1 MDVLTHAI
9 EAYVSTMASDYTD
22 ALAEKAIKLVFK
34 YLKKAYENGNND
46 PEAREKMHNASCIA
60 GMAFTNAFLGLN
72 HSMAHKLGGE
82 FHIPHGRA
90 NAILLPYV
98 IKYNA
103 SLPSKF
109 AAFPKYESYKADKRY
124 AEIAEMIGV
133 SGKDTLQ
140 SVDNLIESI
149 KKMNEFL
156 NIPISLKEYGI
167 SEKEF
172 LNKVGYDLGNIK
184 NELEKLFILTNNEK
198 IEEEDIKSINTNN
211 KEESLFSLID
221 SIVNKEISKSIKLY
235 RYFIDKN
242 EEVIKIIAMLANK
255 YRLIYQTKLLYQEG
269 KNKYDISKILGV
281 HSYAISLAITTS
293 FKYTDSELIRILKEL
308 YNLDLDIKIGKV
320 NDKFALEMF
329 ILKNSKD

>member
-1 MDVLTHAI
+1 MSNITLIYHLDQEFINNKINEIKENLKIEDISIIKYTYDNNMDSII
-9 EAYVSTMASDYTD
+9 EDANTKNLFGDKKLIIVENSTFINESDKLDISPLETYLDNFNKDTYLIFTLISESVD
-22 ALAEKAIKLVFK
+22 TRKKIFKKIKEVGNII
-34 YLKKAYENGNND
+34 AYEKIDNKFFINYISDILKQNNK
-46 PEAREKMHNASCIA
+46 KM
-60 GMAFTNAFLGLN
+60 
-72 HSMAHKLGGE
+72 E
-82 FHIPHGRA
+82 PR
-90 NAILLPYV
+90 
-98 IKYNA
+98 
-103 SLPSKF
+103 
-109 AAFPKYESYKADKRY
+109 
-124 AEIAEMIGV
+124 
-133 SGKDTLQ
+133 
-140 SVDNLIESI
+140 LIE
-149 KKMNEFL
+149 
-156 NIPISLKEYGI
+156 
-167 SEKEF
+167 EF
-172 LNKVGYDLGNIK
+172 LNKVGRDLGNIK

-235 RYFIDKN
+235 RYFIGKN

-281 HSYAISLAITTS
+281 HNYAISLAITTS

>member
-1 MDVLTHAI
+1 MSNITLIYHLDQEFINKKINEIKENLKIEDISIIKYTYDNNMDSII
-9 EAYVSTMASDYTD
+9 EDANTKNLFGDKKLIIVENSTFINESDKLDISPLETYLDNFNKDTYLIFTLISESVD
-22 ALAEKAIKLVFK
+22 TRKKIFKKIKEVGNII
-34 YLKKAYENGNND
+34 AYEKIDNKFFINYISDILKQNNK
-46 PEAREKMHNASCIA
+46 KM
-60 GMAFTNAFLGLN
+60 
-72 HSMAHKLGGE
+72 E
-82 FHIPHGRA
+82 PR
-90 NAILLPYV
+90 
-98 IKYNA
+98 
-103 SLPSKF
+103 
-109 AAFPKYESYKADKRY
+109 
-124 AEIAEMIGV
+124 
-133 SGKDTLQ
+133 
-140 SVDNLIESI
+140 LIE
-149 KKMNEFL
+149 
-156 NIPISLKEYGI
+156 
-167 SEKEF
+167 EF

-281 HSYAISLAITTS
+281 HNYAISLAITTS

>member
-1 MDVLTHAI
+1 MSNITLIYHLDQEFINNKINEIKENLKIEDISIIKYTYDNNMDSII
-9 EAYVSTMASDYTD
+9 EDANTKNLFGDKKLIIVENSTFINESDKLDISPLETYLDNFNKDTYLIFTLISESVD
-22 ALAEKAIKLVFK
+22 TRKKIFKKIKEVGNII
-34 YLKKAYENGNND
+34 AYEKIDNKFFINYISDILKQNNK
-46 PEAREKMHNASCIA
+46 KM
-60 GMAFTNAFLGLN
+60 
-72 HSMAHKLGGE
+72 E
-82 FHIPHGRA
+82 PR
-90 NAILLPYV
+90 
-98 IKYNA
+98 
-103 SLPSKF
+103 
-109 AAFPKYESYKADKRY
+109 
-124 AEIAEMIGV
+124 
-133 SGKDTLQ
+133 
-140 SVDNLIESI
+140 LIE
-149 KKMNEFL
+149 
-156 NIPISLKEYGI
+156 
-167 SEKEF
+167 EF

-184 NELEKLFILTNNEK
+184 NELEKLFILINNEK

-235 RYFIDKN
+235 RYFIGKN

-281 HSYAISLAITTS
+281 HNYAISLAITTS

>member
-1 MDVLTHAI
+1 MDKQI
-9 EAYVSTMASDYTD
+9 E
-22 ALAEKAIKLVFK
+22 
-34 YLKKAYENGNND
+34 
-46 PEAREKMHNASCIA
+46 
-60 GMAFTNAFLGLN
+60 
-72 HSMAHKLGGE
+72 
-82 FHIPHGRA
+82 
-90 NAILLPYV
+90 
-98 IKYNA
+98 
-103 SLPSKF
+103 
-109 AAFPKYESYKADKRY
+109 
-124 AEIAEMIGV
+124 
-133 SGKDTLQ
+133 
-140 SVDNLIESI
+140 
-149 KKMNEFL
+149 
-156 NIPISLKEYGI
+156 
-167 SEKEF
+167 EF

>member
-1 MDVLTHAI
+1 MSNITLIYHLDQEFINKKINEIKENLKIEDISIIKYTYDNNMDSII
-9 EAYVSTMASDYTD
+9 EDANTKNLFGDKKLIIVENSTFINESDKLDISPLETYLDNFNKDTYLIFTLISESVD
-22 ALAEKAIKLVFK
+22 TRRKIFKKIKEAGNII
-34 YLKKAYENGNND
+34 AYEKIDNKFFINYISDILKQNNK
-46 PEAREKMHNASCIA
+46 KM
-60 GMAFTNAFLGLN
+60 
-72 HSMAHKLGGE
+72 E
-82 FHIPHGRA
+82 PR
-90 NAILLPYV
+90 
-98 IKYNA
+98 
-103 SLPSKF
+103 
-109 AAFPKYESYKADKRY
+109 
-124 AEIAEMIGV
+124 
-133 SGKDTLQ
+133 
-140 SVDNLIESI
+140 LIE
-149 KKMNEFL
+149 
-156 NIPISLKEYGI
+156 
-167 SEKEF
+167 EF

-235 RYFIDKN
+235 RYFIGKN

-281 HSYAISLAITTS
+281 HNYAISLAITTS

>member
-1 MDVLTHAI
+1 MSNITLIYHLDQEFINNKINEIKENLKI
-9 EAYVSTMASDYTD
+9 EDIS
-22 ALAEKAIKLVFK
+22 I
-34 YLKKAYENGNND
+34 
-46 PEAREKMHNASCIA
+46 
-60 GMAFTNAFLGLN
+60 
-72 HSMAHKLGGE
+72 
-82 FHIPHGRA
+82 
-90 NAILLPYV
+90 
-98 IKYNA
+98 IKYTYYNNMDSIIEDA
-103 SLPSKF
+103 NTKNLFGDKKLIIVENSTF
-109 AAFPKYESYKADKRY
+109 INESDKLDISPLETY
-124 AEIAEMIGV
+124 LDNFN
-133 SGKDTLQ
+133 KDTYLIFTLISE
-140 SVDNLIESI
+140 SVDTRRKIFKKIKEVGNIIPYEKIDNKFFVNYISDILKQNNKKMEPRLIE
-149 KKMNEFL
+149 
-156 NIPISLKEYGI
+156 
-167 SEKEF
+167 EF

-235 RYFIDKN
+235 RYFIGKN

-281 HSYAISLAITTS
+281 HNYAISLAITTS

>member
-1 MDVLTHAI
+1 MSNITLIYHLDQEFINNKINEIKENLKIEDISIIKYTYDNNMDSII
-9 EAYVSTMASDYTD
+9 EDANTKNLFGDKKLIIVENSTFINESDKLYISPLETYLD
-22 ALAEKAIKLVFK
+22 NFNKDTYLIFTLISESIDTRRKIFKKIKEVGNII
-34 YLKKAYENGNND
+34 AYEKIDNKFFINYISDILKQNNK
-46 PEAREKMHNASCIA
+46 KM
-60 GMAFTNAFLGLN
+60 
-72 HSMAHKLGGE
+72 E
-82 FHIPHGRA
+82 PR
-90 NAILLPYV
+90 
-98 IKYNA
+98 
-103 SLPSKF
+103 
-109 AAFPKYESYKADKRY
+109 
-124 AEIAEMIGV
+124 
-133 SGKDTLQ
+133 
-140 SVDNLIESI
+140 LIE
-149 KKMNEFL
+149 
-156 NIPISLKEYGI
+156 
-167 SEKEF
+167 EF

-235 RYFIDKN
+235 RYFIGKN

>member
-1 MDVLTHAI
+1 MSNITLIYHLDQEFINNKINEIKENLKI
-9 EAYVSTMASDYTD
+9 EDIS
-22 ALAEKAIKLVFK
+22 I
-34 YLKKAYENGNND
+34 
-46 PEAREKMHNASCIA
+46 
-60 GMAFTNAFLGLN
+60 
-72 HSMAHKLGGE
+72 
-82 FHIPHGRA
+82 
-90 NAILLPYV
+90 
-98 IKYNA
+98 IKYTYDNNMDSIIEDA
-103 SLPSKF
+103 NTKNLFGDKKLIIVENSTF
-109 AAFPKYESYKADKRY
+109 INESDKLDISPLETY
-124 AEIAEMIGV
+124 LDNFN
-133 SGKDTLQ
+133 KDTYLIFTLISE
-140 SVDNLIESI
+140 SVDTRRKIFKKIKEVGNIIPYEKIDNKFFVNYISDILKQNNKKMEPRLIE
-149 KKMNEFL
+149 
-156 NIPISLKEYGI
+156 
-167 SEKEF
+167 EF

-235 RYFIDKN
+235 RYFIGKN

>member
-1 MDVLTHAI
+1 MSNITLIYHLDQEFINKKINEIKENLKIEDISIIKYTYDNNMDSII
-9 EAYVSTMASDYTD
+9 EDANTKNLFGDKKLIIVENSTFINESDKLDISPLETYLDNFNKDTYLIFTLISESVD
-22 ALAEKAIKLVFK
+22 TRRKIFKKIKEVGNII
-34 YLKKAYENGNND
+34 AYEKIDNKFFINYISDILKQNNK
-46 PEAREKMHNASCIA
+46 KM
-60 GMAFTNAFLGLN
+60 
-72 HSMAHKLGGE
+72 E
-82 FHIPHGRA
+82 PR
-90 NAILLPYV
+90 
-98 IKYNA
+98 
-103 SLPSKF
+103 
-109 AAFPKYESYKADKRY
+109 
-124 AEIAEMIGV
+124 
-133 SGKDTLQ
+133 
-140 SVDNLIESI
+140 LIE
-149 KKMNEFL
+149 
-156 NIPISLKEYGI
+156 
-167 SEKEF
+167 EF

-235 RYFIDKN
+235 RYFIGKN

-293 FKYTDSELIRILKEL
+293 FKYTDSELIRMLKEL

>member
-1 MDVLTHAI
+1 MSNITLIYHLDQEFINNKINEIKENLKIEDISIIKYTYDNNMDSII
-9 EAYVSTMASDYTD
+9 EDANTKNLFGDKKLIIVENSTFINESDKLDISPLETYLDNFNKDTYLIFTLISESVD
-22 ALAEKAIKLVFK
+22 TRRKIFKKIKEVGNII
-34 YLKKAYENGNND
+34 AYEKIDNKFFINYISDILKQNNK
-46 PEAREKMHNASCIA
+46 KM
-60 GMAFTNAFLGLN
+60 
-72 HSMAHKLGGE
+72 E
-82 FHIPHGRA
+82 PR
-90 NAILLPYV
+90 
-98 IKYNA
+98 
-103 SLPSKF
+103 
-109 AAFPKYESYKADKRY
+109 
-124 AEIAEMIGV
+124 
-133 SGKDTLQ
+133 
-140 SVDNLIESI
+140 LIE
-149 KKMNEFL
+149 
-156 NIPISLKEYGI
+156 
-167 SEKEF
+167 EF

-221 SIVNKEISKSIKLY
+221 SIVNKEIYKSIKLY

>member
-1 MDVLTHAI
+1 MSNITLIYHLDQEFINNKINEIKENLKIEDISIIKYTYDNNMDSII
-9 EAYVSTMASDYTD
+9 EDANTKNLFGDKKLIIVENSTFINESDKLDISPLETYLDNFNKDTYLIFTLISESVD
-22 ALAEKAIKLVFK
+22 TRRKIFKKIKEVGNII
-34 YLKKAYENGNND
+34 AYEKIDNKFFINYISDILKQNNK
-46 PEAREKMHNASCIA
+46 KM
-60 GMAFTNAFLGLN
+60 
-72 HSMAHKLGGE
+72 E
-82 FHIPHGRA
+82 PR
-90 NAILLPYV
+90 
-98 IKYNA
+98 
-103 SLPSKF
+103 
-109 AAFPKYESYKADKRY
+109 
-124 AEIAEMIGV
+124 
-133 SGKDTLQ
+133 
-140 SVDNLIESI
+140 LIE
-149 KKMNEFL
+149 
-156 NIPISLKEYGI
+156 
-167 SEKEF
+167 EF

-255 YRLIYQTKLLYQEG
+255 YRLIYQTKILYQEG

>member
-1 MDVLTHAI
+1 MSNITLIYHLDQEFINNKINEIKENLKIEDISIIKYTYDNNMDSII
-9 EAYVSTMASDYTD
+9 EDANTKNLFGDKKLIIVENSTFINESDKLGISPLETYLDNFNKDTYLIFTLISESVD
-22 ALAEKAIKLVFK
+22 TRRKIFKKIKEVGNII
-34 YLKKAYENGNND
+34 AYEKIDNKFFINYISDILKQNNK
-46 PEAREKMHNASCIA
+46 KM
-60 GMAFTNAFLGLN
+60 
-72 HSMAHKLGGE
+72 E
-82 FHIPHGRA
+82 PR
-90 NAILLPYV
+90 
-98 IKYNA
+98 
-103 SLPSKF
+103 
-109 AAFPKYESYKADKRY
+109 
-124 AEIAEMIGV
+124 
-133 SGKDTLQ
+133 
-140 SVDNLIESI
+140 LIE
-149 KKMNEFL
+149 
-156 NIPISLKEYGI
+156 
-167 SEKEF
+167 EF

>member
-1 MDVLTHAI
+1 MSNITLIYHLDQEFINNKINEIKENLKIEDISIIKYTYDNNMDSII
-9 EAYVSTMASDYTD
+9 EDANTKNLFGDKKLIIVENSTFINESDKLDISPLETYLDNFNKDTYLIFTLISESVD
-22 ALAEKAIKLVFK
+22 TRRKIFKKIKEVGNII
-34 YLKKAYENGNND
+34 AYEKIDNKFFINYISDILKQNNK
-46 PEAREKMHNASCIA
+46 KM
-60 GMAFTNAFLGLN
+60 
-72 HSMAHKLGGE
+72 E
-82 FHIPHGRA
+82 PR
-90 NAILLPYV
+90 
-98 IKYNA
+98 
-103 SLPSKF
+103 
-109 AAFPKYESYKADKRY
+109 
-124 AEIAEMIGV
+124 
-133 SGKDTLQ
+133 
-140 SVDNLIESI
+140 LIE
-149 KKMNEFL
+149 
-156 NIPISLKEYGI
+156 
-167 SEKEF
+167 EF

-184 NELEKLFILTNNEK
+184 NELEKLFILTNNDK

>member
-1 MDVLTHAI
+1 MSNITLIYHLDQEFINNKINEIKENLKIEDISIIKYTYDNNMDSII
-9 EAYVSTMASDYTD
+9 EDANTKNLFGDKKLIIVENSTFINESDKLDISPLETYLDNFNKDTYLIFTLISESVD
-22 ALAEKAIKLVFK
+22 TRRKIFKKIKEVGNII
-34 YLKKAYENGNND
+34 AYEKIDNKFFINYISDILKQNNK
-46 PEAREKMHNASCIA
+46 KM
-60 GMAFTNAFLGLN
+60 
-72 HSMAHKLGGE
+72 E
-82 FHIPHGRA
+82 PR
-90 NAILLPYV
+90 
-98 IKYNA
+98 
-103 SLPSKF
+103 
-109 AAFPKYESYKADKRY
+109 
-124 AEIAEMIGV
+124 
-133 SGKDTLQ
+133 
-140 SVDNLIESI
+140 LIE
-149 KKMNEFL
+149 
-156 NIPISLKEYGI
+156 
-167 SEKEF
+167 EF

-293 FKYTDSELIRILKEL
+293 FKYTDSELIRMLKEL

>member
-1 MDVLTHAI
+1 MSNITLIYHLDQEFINNKINEIKENLKIEDISIIKYTYDNNMDSII
-9 EAYVSTMASDYTD
+9 EDANTKNLFGDKKLIIVENSTFINESDKLDISPLETYLDNFNKDTYLIFTLISESVD
-22 ALAEKAIKLVFK
+22 TRRKIFKKIKEVGNII
-34 YLKKAYENGNND
+34 AYEKIDNKFFINYISDILKQNNK
-46 PEAREKMHNASCIA
+46 KM
-60 GMAFTNAFLGLN
+60 
-72 HSMAHKLGGE
+72 E
-82 FHIPHGRA
+82 PR
-90 NAILLPYV
+90 
-98 IKYNA
+98 
-103 SLPSKF
+103 
-109 AAFPKYESYKADKRY
+109 
-124 AEIAEMIGV
+124 
-133 SGKDTLQ
+133 
-140 SVDNLIESI
+140 LIE
-149 KKMNEFL
+149 
-156 NIPISLKEYGI
+156 
-167 SEKEF
+167 EF

-198 IEEEDIKSINTNN
+198 IKEEDIKSINTNN

>member
-1 MDVLTHAI
+1 MSNITLIYHLDQEFINKKINEIKENLKIEDISIIKYTYDNNMDSII
-9 EAYVSTMASDYTD
+9 EDANTKNLFGDKKLIIVENSTFINESDKLDISPLETYLDNFNKDTYLIFTLISESVD
-22 ALAEKAIKLVFK
+22 TRKKIFKKIKEVGNII
-34 YLKKAYENGNND
+34 AYEKIDNKFFINYISDILKQNNK
-46 PEAREKMHNASCIA
+46 KM
-60 GMAFTNAFLGLN
+60 
-72 HSMAHKLGGE
+72 E
-82 FHIPHGRA
+82 PR
-90 NAILLPYV
+90 
-98 IKYNA
+98 
-103 SLPSKF
+103 
-109 AAFPKYESYKADKRY
+109 
-124 AEIAEMIGV
+124 
-133 SGKDTLQ
+133 
-140 SVDNLIESI
+140 LIE
-149 KKMNEFL
+149 
-156 NIPISLKEYGI
+156 
-167 SEKEF
+167 EF

>member
-1 MDVLTHAI
+1 MSNITLIYHLDQEFINNKINEIKENLKIEDISIIKYTYDNNMDSII
-9 EAYVSTMASDYTD
+9 EDANTKNLFGDKKLIIVENSTFINESDKLDISPLETYLDNFNKDTYLIFTLISESVD
-22 ALAEKAIKLVFK
+22 TRRKIFKKIKEVGNII
-34 YLKKAYENGNND
+34 AYEKIDNKFFINYISDILKQNNK
-46 PEAREKMHNASCIA
+46 KM
-60 GMAFTNAFLGLN
+60 
-72 HSMAHKLGGE
+72 E
-82 FHIPHGRA
+82 PR
-90 NAILLPYV
+90 
-98 IKYNA
+98 
-103 SLPSKF
+103 
-109 AAFPKYESYKADKRY
+109 
-124 AEIAEMIGV
+124 
-133 SGKDTLQ
+133 
-140 SVDNLIESI
+140 LIE
-149 KKMNEFL
+149 
-156 NIPISLKEYGI
+156 
-167 SEKEF
+167 EF

-184 NELEKLFILTNNEK
+184 NELEKLFILTNNEN

-235 RYFIDKN
+235 RYFIGKN

>member
-1 MDVLTHAI
+1 MSNITLIYHLDQEFINNKINEIKENLKI
-9 EAYVSTMASDYTD
+9 EDIS
-22 ALAEKAIKLVFK
+22 I
-34 YLKKAYENGNND
+34 
-46 PEAREKMHNASCIA
+46 
-60 GMAFTNAFLGLN
+60 
-72 HSMAHKLGGE
+72 
-82 FHIPHGRA
+82 
-90 NAILLPYV
+90 
-98 IKYNA
+98 IKYTYDNNMDSIIEDA
-103 SLPSKF
+103 NTKNLFGDKKLIIVENSTF
-109 AAFPKYESYKADKRY
+109 INESDKLDISPLETY
-124 AEIAEMIGV
+124 LDNFN
-133 SGKDTLQ
+133 KDTYLIFTLISE
-140 SVDNLIESI
+140 SVDTRKKIFKKIKEVGNIIAHEKIDNKFFINYISDILKQNNKKMEPRLIE
-149 KKMNEFL
+149 
-156 NIPISLKEYGI
+156 
-167 SEKEF
+167 EF

>member
-1 MDVLTHAI
+1 MSNITLIYHLDQEFINNKINEIKENLKIEDISIIKYTYDNNMDSII
-9 EAYVSTMASDYTD
+9 EDANTKNLFGDKKLIIVENSTFINESDKLEISPLETYLDNFNKDTYLIFTLISESVD
-22 ALAEKAIKLVFK
+22 TRRKIFKKIKEVGNII
-34 YLKKAYENGNND
+34 AYEKIDNKFFINYISDILKQNNK
-46 PEAREKMHNASCIA
+46 KM
-60 GMAFTNAFLGLN
+60 
-72 HSMAHKLGGE
+72 E
-82 FHIPHGRA
+82 PR
-90 NAILLPYV
+90 
-98 IKYNA
+98 
-103 SLPSKF
+103 
-109 AAFPKYESYKADKRY
+109 
-124 AEIAEMIGV
+124 
-133 SGKDTLQ
+133 
-140 SVDNLIESI
+140 LIE
-149 KKMNEFL
+149 
-156 NIPISLKEYGI
+156 
-167 SEKEF
+167 EF

>member
-1 MDVLTHAI
+1 MSNITLIYHLDQEFINKKINEIKENLKIEDISIIKYTYDNNMDSII
-9 EAYVSTMASDYTD
+9 EDANTKNLFGDKKLIIVENSTFINESDKLDVSPLETYLDNFNKDTYLIFTLISESVDTRR
-22 ALAEKAIKLVFK
+22 KIFKKIKEVGNII
-34 YLKKAYENGNND
+34 AYEKIDNKFFINYISDILKQNNK
-46 PEAREKMHNASCIA
+46 KM
-60 GMAFTNAFLGLN
+60 
-72 HSMAHKLGGE
+72 E
-82 FHIPHGRA
+82 PR
-90 NAILLPYV
+90 
-98 IKYNA
+98 
-103 SLPSKF
+103 
-109 AAFPKYESYKADKRY
+109 
-124 AEIAEMIGV
+124 
-133 SGKDTLQ
+133 
-140 SVDNLIESI
+140 LIE
-149 KKMNEFL
+149 
-156 NIPISLKEYGI
+156 
-167 SEKEF
+167 EF

>member
-1 MDVLTHAI
+1 MSNITLIYHLDQEFINNKINEIKENLKIEDISIIKYTYDNNMDSII
-9 EAYVSTMASDYTD
+9 EDANTKNLFGDKKLIIVENSTFINESDKLDISPLETYLDNFNKDTYLIFTLISESVD
-22 ALAEKAIKLVFK
+22 TRRKIFKKIKEVGNII
-34 YLKKAYENGNND
+34 AYEKIDNKFFINYISDILKQNNK
-46 PEAREKMHNASCIA
+46 KM
-60 GMAFTNAFLGLN
+60 
-72 HSMAHKLGGE
+72 E
-82 FHIPHGRA
+82 PR
-90 NAILLPYV
+90 
-98 IKYNA
+98 
-103 SLPSKF
+103 
-109 AAFPKYESYKADKRY
+109 
-124 AEIAEMIGV
+124 
-133 SGKDTLQ
+133 
-140 SVDNLIESI
+140 LIE
-149 KKMNEFL
+149 
-156 NIPISLKEYGI
+156 
-167 SEKEF
+167 EF

>member
-1 MDVLTHAI
+1 MSNITLIYHLDQEFINNKINEIKENLKI
-9 EAYVSTMASDYTD
+9 EDIS
-22 ALAEKAIKLVFK
+22 I
-34 YLKKAYENGNND
+34 
-46 PEAREKMHNASCIA
+46 
-60 GMAFTNAFLGLN
+60 
-72 HSMAHKLGGE
+72 
-82 FHIPHGRA
+82 
-90 NAILLPYV
+90 
-98 IKYNA
+98 IKYTYDNNMDSIIEDA
-103 SLPSKF
+103 NTKNLFGDKKLIIVENSTF
-109 AAFPKYESYKADKRY
+109 INESDKLDISPLETY
-124 AEIAEMIGV
+124 LDNFN
-133 SGKDTLQ
+133 KDTYLIFTLISE
-140 SVDNLIESI
+140 SVDTRRKIFKKIKEVGNIIPYEKIDNKFFVNYISDILKQNNKKMEPRLIE
-149 KKMNEFL
+149 
-156 NIPISLKEYGI
+156 
-167 SEKEF
+167 EF

-235 RYFIDKN
+235 RYFIGKN

-281 HSYAISLAITTS
+281 HNYAISLAITTS

>member
-1 MDVLTHAI
+1 MSNITLIYHLDQEFINNKINEIKENLKIEDISIIKYTYDNNMDSII
-9 EAYVSTMASDYTD
+9 EDANTKNLFGDKKLIIVENSTFINESDKLDISPLETYLDNFNKDTYLIFTLISESVD
-22 ALAEKAIKLVFK
+22 TRRKIFKKIKEVGNII
-34 YLKKAYENGNND
+34 AYEKIDNKFFINYISDILKQNNK
-46 PEAREKMHNASCIA
+46 KM
-60 GMAFTNAFLGLN
+60 
-72 HSMAHKLGGE
+72 E
-82 FHIPHGRA
+82 PR
-90 NAILLPYV
+90 
-98 IKYNA
+98 
-103 SLPSKF
+103 
-109 AAFPKYESYKADKRY
+109 
-124 AEIAEMIGV
+124 
-133 SGKDTLQ
+133 
-140 SVDNLIESI
+140 LIE
-149 KKMNEFL
+149 
-156 NIPISLKEYGI
+156 
-167 SEKEF
+167 EF

-184 NELEKLFILTNNEK
+184 NELEKLFILINNEK
-198 IEEEDIKSINTNN
+198 IKEEDIKSINTNN

-281 HSYAISLAITTS
+281 HNYAISLAITTS

>member
-1 MDVLTHAI
+1 MSNITLIYHLDQEFINNKINEIKENLKIEDISIIKYTYDNNMDSII
-9 EAYVSTMASDYTD
+9 EDANTKNLFGDKKLIIVENSTFINESDKLDISPLETYLDNFNKDTYLIFTLISESVD
-22 ALAEKAIKLVFK
+22 TRRKIFKKIKEVGNII
-34 YLKKAYENGNND
+34 AYEKIDNKFFINYISDILKQNNK
-46 PEAREKMHNASCIA
+46 KM
-60 GMAFTNAFLGLN
+60 
-72 HSMAHKLGGE
+72 E
-82 FHIPHGRA
+82 PR
-90 NAILLPYV
+90 
-98 IKYNA
+98 
-103 SLPSKF
+103 
-109 AAFPKYESYKADKRY
+109 
-124 AEIAEMIGV
+124 
-133 SGKDTLQ
+133 
-140 SVDNLIESI
+140 LIE
-149 KKMNEFL
+149 
-156 NIPISLKEYGI
+156 
-167 SEKEF
+167 EF

-184 NELEKLFILTNNEK
+184 NELEKLFILINNEK

-235 RYFIDKN
+235 RYFIGKN

-281 HSYAISLAITTS
+281 HNYAISLAITTS

>member
-1 MDVLTHAI
+1 MSNITLIYHLDQEFINKKINEIKENLKIEDISKIKYTYDNNMDSII
-9 EAYVSTMASDYTD
+9 EDANTKNLFGDKKLIIVENSTFINESDKLDISPLETYLDNFNKDTYLIFTLISESVD
-22 ALAEKAIKLVFK
+22 TRRKIFKKIKEVGNII
-34 YLKKAYENGNND
+34 AYEKIDNKFFINYISDILKQNNK
-46 PEAREKMHNASCIA
+46 KM
-60 GMAFTNAFLGLN
+60 
-72 HSMAHKLGGE
+72 E
-82 FHIPHGRA
+82 PR
-90 NAILLPYV
+90 
-98 IKYNA
+98 
-103 SLPSKF
+103 
-109 AAFPKYESYKADKRY
+109 
-124 AEIAEMIGV
+124 
-133 SGKDTLQ
+133 
-140 SVDNLIESI
+140 LIE
-149 KKMNEFL
+149 
-156 NIPISLKEYGI
+156 
-167 SEKEF
+167 EF

>member
-1 MDVLTHAI
+1 MSNITLIYHLDQEFINNKINEIKENLKIEDISIIKYTYDNNMDSII
-9 EAYVSTMASDYTD
+9 EDANTKNLFGDKKLIIVENSTFINESDKLDISPLETYLDNFNKDTYLIFTLISESVD
-22 ALAEKAIKLVFK
+22 TRKKIFKKIKEVGNII
-34 YLKKAYENGNND
+34 AYEKIDNKFFINYISDILKQNNK
-46 PEAREKMHNASCIA
+46 KM
-60 GMAFTNAFLGLN
+60 
-72 HSMAHKLGGE
+72 E
-82 FHIPHGRA
+82 PR
-90 NAILLPYV
+90 
-98 IKYNA
+98 
-103 SLPSKF
+103 
-109 AAFPKYESYKADKRY
+109 
-124 AEIAEMIGV
+124 
-133 SGKDTLQ
+133 
-140 SVDNLIESI
+140 LIE
-149 KKMNEFL
+149 
-156 NIPISLKEYGI
+156 
-167 SEKEF
+167 EF

-221 SIVNKEISKSIKLY
+221 SIVNKEIYKSIKLY

>member
-1 MDVLTHAI
+1 MSNITLIYHLDQEFINNKINEIKENLKIEDISIIKYTYDNNMDSII
-9 EAYVSTMASDYTD
+9 EDANTKNLFGDKKLIIVENSTFINESDKLDISPLETYLDNFNKDTYLIFTLISESVD
-22 ALAEKAIKLVFK
+22 TRKKIFKKIKEVGNII
-34 YLKKAYENGNND
+34 AYEKIDNKFFINYISDILKQNNK
-46 PEAREKMHNASCIA
+46 KM
-60 GMAFTNAFLGLN
+60 
-72 HSMAHKLGGE
+72 E
-82 FHIPHGRA
+82 PR
-90 NAILLPYV
+90 
-98 IKYNA
+98 
-103 SLPSKF
+103 
-109 AAFPKYESYKADKRY
+109 
-124 AEIAEMIGV
+124 
-133 SGKDTLQ
+133 
-140 SVDNLIESI
+140 LIE
-149 KKMNEFL
+149 
-156 NIPISLKEYGI
+156 
-167 SEKEF
+167 EF

-255 YRLIYQTKLLYQEG
+255 YRLIYQTKILYQEG

>member
-1 MDVLTHAI
+1 MSNITLIYHLDQEFINNKINEIKENLKIEDISIIKYTYDNNMDSII
-9 EAYVSTMASDYTD
+9 EDANTKNLFGDKKLIIVENSTFINESDKLDISPLETYLDNFNKDTYLIFTLISESID
-22 ALAEKAIKLVFK
+22 TRRKIFKKIKEVGNII
-34 YLKKAYENGNND
+34 AYEKIDNKFFINYISDILKQNNK
-46 PEAREKMHNASCIA
+46 KM
-60 GMAFTNAFLGLN
+60 
-72 HSMAHKLGGE
+72 E
-82 FHIPHGRA
+82 PR
-90 NAILLPYV
+90 
-98 IKYNA
+98 
-103 SLPSKF
+103 
-109 AAFPKYESYKADKRY
+109 
-124 AEIAEMIGV
+124 
-133 SGKDTLQ
+133 
-140 SVDNLIESI
+140 LIE
-149 KKMNEFL
+149 
-156 NIPISLKEYGI
+156 
-167 SEKEF
+167 EF

>member
-1 MDVLTHAI
+1 MSNITLIYHLDQEFINKKINEIKENLKIEDISIIKYTYDNNMDSII
-9 EAYVSTMASDYTD
+9 EDANTKNLFGDKKLIIVENSTFINESDKLDISPLETYLDNFNKDTYLIFTLISESVD
-22 ALAEKAIKLVFK
+22 TRRKIFKKIKEVGNII
-34 YLKKAYENGNND
+34 AYEKIDNKFFINYISDILKQNNK
-46 PEAREKMHNASCIA
+46 KM
-60 GMAFTNAFLGLN
+60 
-72 HSMAHKLGGE
+72 E
-82 FHIPHGRA
+82 PR
-90 NAILLPYV
+90 
-98 IKYNA
+98 
-103 SLPSKF
+103 
-109 AAFPKYESYKADKRY
+109 
-124 AEIAEMIGV
+124 
-133 SGKDTLQ
+133 
-140 SVDNLIESI
+140 LIE
-149 KKMNEFL
+149 
-156 NIPISLKEYGI
+156 
-167 SEKEF
+167 EF

-281 HSYAISLAITTS
+281 HNYAISLAITTS

>member
-1 MDVLTHAI
+1 MSNITLIYHLDQEFINKKINEIKENLKIEDISIIKYTYDNNMDSII
-9 EAYVSTMASDYTD
+9 EDANTKNLFGDKKLIIVENSTFINESDKLDISPLETYLDNFNKDTYLIFTLISESVD
-22 ALAEKAIKLVFK
+22 TRRKIFKKIKEVGNII
-34 YLKKAYENGNND
+34 AYEKIDNKFFINYISDILKQNNK
-46 PEAREKMHNASCIA
+46 KM
-60 GMAFTNAFLGLN
+60 
-72 HSMAHKLGGE
+72 E
-82 FHIPHGRA
+82 PR
-90 NAILLPYV
+90 
-98 IKYNA
+98 
-103 SLPSKF
+103 
-109 AAFPKYESYKADKRY
+109 
-124 AEIAEMIGV
+124 
-133 SGKDTLQ
+133 
-140 SVDNLIESI
+140 LIE
-149 KKMNEFL
+149 
-156 NIPISLKEYGI
+156 
-167 SEKEF
+167 EF

-235 RYFIDKN
+235 RYFIGKN

>member
-1 MDVLTHAI
+1 MSNITLIYHLDQEFINKKINEIKENLKIEDISIIKYTYDNNMDSII
-9 EAYVSTMASDYTD
+9 EDANTKNLFGDKKLIIVENSTFINESDKLDISPLETYLDNFNKDTYLIFTLISESVD
-22 ALAEKAIKLVFK
+22 TRKKIFKKIKEVGNII
-34 YLKKAYENGNND
+34 AYEKIDNKFFINYISDILKQNNK
-46 PEAREKMHNASCIA
+46 KM
-60 GMAFTNAFLGLN
+60 
-72 HSMAHKLGGE
+72 E
-82 FHIPHGRA
+82 PR
-90 NAILLPYV
+90 
-98 IKYNA
+98 
-103 SLPSKF
+103 
-109 AAFPKYESYKADKRY
+109 
-124 AEIAEMIGV
+124 
-133 SGKDTLQ
+133 
-140 SVDNLIESI
+140 LIE
-149 KKMNEFL
+149 
-156 NIPISLKEYGI
+156 
-167 SEKEF
+167 EF

-281 HSYAISLAITTS
+281 HSYAISLAITTR

>member
-1 MDVLTHAI
+1 MSNITLIYHLDQEFINNKINEIKENLKIEDISIIKYTYDNNMDSII
-9 EAYVSTMASDYTD
+9 EDANTKNLFGDKKLIIVENSTFINESDKLDISPLETYLDNFNKDTYLIFTLISESVD
-22 ALAEKAIKLVFK
+22 TRRKIFKKIKEVGNII
-34 YLKKAYENGNND
+34 AYEKIDNKFFINYISDILKQNNK
-46 PEAREKMHNASCIA
+46 KM
-60 GMAFTNAFLGLN
+60 
-72 HSMAHKLGGE
+72 E
-82 FHIPHGRA
+82 PR
-90 NAILLPYV
+90 
-98 IKYNA
+98 
-103 SLPSKF
+103 
-109 AAFPKYESYKADKRY
+109 
-124 AEIAEMIGV
+124 
-133 SGKDTLQ
+133 
-140 SVDNLIESI
+140 LIE
-149 KKMNEFL
+149 
-156 NIPISLKEYGI
+156 
-167 SEKEF
+167 EF

-221 SIVNKEISKSIKLY
+221 SIVNKEIYKSIKLY

-255 YRLIYQTKLLYQEG
+255 YRLIYQTKLLYQEE

>member
-1 MDVLTHAI
+1 MSNITLIYHLDQEFINNKINEIKENLKIEDISIIKYTYDNNMDSII
-9 EAYVSTMASDYTD
+9 EDANTKNLFGDKKLIIVENSTFINESDKLDISPLETYLDNFNKDTYLIFTLISESVD
-22 ALAEKAIKLVFK
+22 TRRKIFKKIKEVGNII
-34 YLKKAYENGNND
+34 AYEKIDNKFFINYISDILKQNNK
-46 PEAREKMHNASCIA
+46 KM
-60 GMAFTNAFLGLN
+60 
-72 HSMAHKLGGE
+72 E
-82 FHIPHGRA
+82 PR
-90 NAILLPYV
+90 
-98 IKYNA
+98 
-103 SLPSKF
+103 
-109 AAFPKYESYKADKRY
+109 
-124 AEIAEMIGV
+124 
-133 SGKDTLQ
+133 
-140 SVDNLIESI
+140 LIE
-149 KKMNEFL
+149 
-156 NIPISLKEYGI
+156 
-167 SEKEF
+167 EF

-184 NELEKLFILTNNEK
+184 NELEKLFILTNNKK

-235 RYFIDKN
+235 RYFIGKN